1 MVKRRTAV
9 RFRAYP
15 TGEQQQQVI
24 RTIGCARLVYNLMLE
39 SRNAKGRCLR
49 MPALCVPGVLT
60 GRVRGLPCPSPCRC

>member
-15 TGEQQQQVI
+15 TGEQQQQII

-39 SRNAKGRCLR
+39 RIL
-49 MPALCVPGVLT
+49 PVP
-60 GRVRGLPCPSPCRC
+60 VRQPRYTAR

>member
-24 RTIGCARLVYNLMLE
+24 RTIGCA
-39 SRNAKGRCLR
+39 
-49 MPALCVPGVLT
+49 
-60 GRVRGLPCPSPCRC
+60 